1 MITHREPAK
10 TVYSPHPLLGALL
23 THTFGDWRLASLDPS
38 GWTSTRGAVFDIKC
52 VHCKRRSQGSA
63 EGLLKGARCG
73 CRGSV
78 IRSVVVNGVEDAA
91 TLRRRVYG
99 RVRDWKLQGGHTWN
113 SNNDAVDWVLK
124 NMNLPPLEEFS
135 QWCFS
140 RPDATRQWAP
150 DNIELLPKTLV
161 RKNCGRARIA
171 AMERAMEAQ
180 IAERMKG
187 E

>member
-10 TVYSPHPLLGALL
+10 TVPPPPPPRGAPPPPP
-23 THTFGDWRLASLDPS
+23 FCDARRPAPPPS
-38 GWTSTRGAVFDIKC
+38 GWTTPRGAVFNIEC

-78 IRSVVVNGVEDAA
+78 IRSVVANGVEDAA